1 MLYHE
6 YKITLPTSSDMRE
19 VFITID
25 DDFFDLLHVESGEEI
40 DLLYK
45 PRRGFF
51 RKSSKLLWEFRE
63 TFPLDFS
70 RNF

>member
-6 YKITLPTSSDMRE
+6 YKITLPISSDMRE

-25 DDFFDLLHVESGEEI
+25 DDFFDLLLVESGEEI
-40 DLLYK
+40 DPLYK

-51 RKSSKLLWEFRE
+51 RK
-63 TFPLDFS
+63 FPKIL
-70 RNF
+70 